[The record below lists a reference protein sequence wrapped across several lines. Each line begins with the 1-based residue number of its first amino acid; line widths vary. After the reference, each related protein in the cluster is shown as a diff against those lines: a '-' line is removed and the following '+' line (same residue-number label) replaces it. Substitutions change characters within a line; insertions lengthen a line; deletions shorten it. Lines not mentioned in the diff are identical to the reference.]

1 MLNKGGNLIAGKQF
15 IDLTKA
21 NDLKDTNIIAVHD
34 GNGLKKASMED
45 VTMYMSDKF
54 SNPNLLINPD
64 FRINQRWQATYE
76 TSGASQIYSVDRW
89 RLGKGKVTV
98 NSDGTVTVTAT
109 GGTTNEEGYYQ
120 QPLENAISGDYT
132 VSMEVISVSGAV
144 RIAIDG
150 AWRNIKSG
158 LNIFH
163 GITGIGAVGLQLANG
178 ASITLKWV
186 KLEQGSIATPF
197 VAPNLAEELVKC
209 KRFFYRAPKALIAF
223 GINDRLYI
231 MSTEVMNMRDGGTV
245 VIEGNGGNDILRY
258 EGNLKAISFDK
269 SNCSASK
276 TDGYIKVVLSPSYN
290 LINSKV
296 VALDLNGISITID
309 AEIY

>member
-1 MLNKGGNLIAGKQF
+1 MGKQVTE
-15 IDLTKA
+15 L
-21 NDLKDTNIIAVHD
+21 DTLPSFMDTSLLPVHN
-34 GNGLKKASMED
+34 GAGLKKGTLSQLANYLG
-45 VTMYMSDKF
+45 TKF
-54 SNPNLLINPD
+54 SNPNLLINPN
-64 FRINQRWQATYE
+64 FKINQRGQATYE

-150 AWRNIKSG
+150 AWQNVKSG
-158 LNIFH
+158 LNVFH
-163 GITGIGAVGLQLANG
+163 GITGTGAVGLQLANG

-197 VAPNLAEELVKC
+197 VAPNPTEELTKCYRYKYVGGANLRARCTGNQVFGFTKDLPTTLRTAPTMTFKSKYSYNVNSLSLSVKD
-209 KRFFYRAPKALIAF
+209 
-223 GINDRLYI
+223 GNNTVYI
-231 MSTEVMNMRDGGTV
+231 SGTAENTNQS
-245 VIEGNGGNDILRY
+245 VIE
-258 EGNLKAISFDK
+258 AI
-269 SNCSASK
+269 
-276 TDGYIKVVLSPSYN
+276 
-290 LINSKV
+290 
-296 VALDLNGISITID
+296 LDLD